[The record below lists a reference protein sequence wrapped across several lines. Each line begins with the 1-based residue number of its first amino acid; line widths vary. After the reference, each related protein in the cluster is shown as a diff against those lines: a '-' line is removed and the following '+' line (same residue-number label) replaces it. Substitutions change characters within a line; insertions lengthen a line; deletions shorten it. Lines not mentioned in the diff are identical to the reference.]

1 MNQPVV
7 TRPLIGS
14 IRPAPTD
21 EEAAVIAAAIV
32 VLDEQQRAAAAH
44 LAPERLSV
52 WVDASRR
59 AAQRAGL
66 QRGPWRLSGRIAR
79 RSRT

>member
-1 MNQPVV
+1 VSQP
-7 TRPLIGS
+7 RIGS

-21 EEAAVIAAAIV
+21 EEAAAIAAALI
-32 VLDEQQRAAAAH
+32 VLDEQERAAAA
-44 LAPERLSV
+44 AARAAMPPPERLSV

>member
-1 MNQPVV
+1 LSTPI
-7 TRPLIGS
+7 IGS
-14 IRPAPTD
+14 ITPVPTD
-21 EEAAVIAAAIV
+21 AEAAAIAAAIV
-32 VLDEQQRAAAAH
+32 VLDEQERAAAAAADGAP
-44 LAPERLSV
+44 APERLSV

>member
-1 MNQPVV
+1 MI
-7 TRPLIGS
+7 IGS

-21 EEAAVIAAAIV
+21 AEAAVITAAIV
-32 VLDEQQRAAAAH
+32 VLGEQRAAAA
-44 LAPERLSV
+44 AAASRREPERLSV

>member
-1 MNQPVV
+1 MSQ
-7 TRPLIGS
+7 PLIGS

-21 EEAAVIAAAIV
+21 EEAAAITAAIV
-32 VLDEQQRAAAAH
+32 VLDQQQRAAAAA
-44 LAPERLSV
+44 LAASRPPPETLNL

>member
-1 MNQPVV
+1 MSEPI
-7 TRPLIGS
+7 IGS
-14 IRPAPTD
+14 IRPTPTD
-21 EEAAVIAAAIV
+21 EEAAAITAAVV
-32 VLDEQQRAAAAH
+32 VLGEQRAAAAAAAAAARP
-44 LAPERLSV
+44 APERLNL

>member
-1 MNQPVV
+1 MI
-7 TRPLIGS
+7 RS
-14 IRPAPTD
+14 ITPSPTD
-21 EEAAVIAAAIV
+21 EEAAAIAAAVV
-32 VLDEQQRAAAAH
+32 VLMEQERASAAAARAAAPP
-44 LAPERLSV
+44 PERLSV

>member
-1 MNQPVV
+1 VI
-7 TRPLIGS
+7 IGS

-21 EEAAVIAAAIV
+21 AEAAVITAAIV
-32 VLDEQQRAAAAH
+32 VLGEQRAAAAAASRP
-44 LAPERLSV
+44 APERLSV

>member
-1 MNQPVV
+1 MSQPI
-7 TRPLIGS
+7 IGS

-21 EEAAVIAAAIV
+21 EEAAAITAAIV
-32 VLDEQQRAAAAH
+32 VLEEQVRAAAAATAA
-44 LAPERLSV
+44 LKPPPERLTV

>member
-1 MNQPVV
+1 V
-7 TRPLIGS
+7 TQPLISS

-21 EEAAVIAAAIV
+21 EEAAAITAAIV
-32 VLDEQQRAAAAH
+32 VLQDEERAAAAVAARP
-44 LAPERLSV
+44 APERLSV

-59 AAQRAGL
+59 SAQRAGL